1 MTTYYMQVGQR
12 EAADYAGVNSKATP
26 TSEHEYNFTILG
38 RNSISAPTTS
48 HLYINTDIYLFYT
61 LPPPLLHFYRI
72 SFFQL

>member
-1 MTTYYMQVGQR
+1 MHVGQH
-12 EAADYAGVNSKATP
+12 EAADYAGVISKTTP

-38 RNSISAPTTS
+38 KNSISAPTTS
-48 HLYINTDIYLFYT
+48 HLYINTDIYLFYI